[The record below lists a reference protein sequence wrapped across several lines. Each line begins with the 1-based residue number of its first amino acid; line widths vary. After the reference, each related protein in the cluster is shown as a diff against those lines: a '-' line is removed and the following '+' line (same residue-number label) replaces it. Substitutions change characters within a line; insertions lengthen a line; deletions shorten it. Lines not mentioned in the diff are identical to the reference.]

1 MVDSGSFSVECDASK
16 SPVDSVTLF
25 QTNRAEVKRKL
36 KVELKDGQNSV
47 EVKNL
52 PTCLEESSIR
62 VDGIGNATIFDVVY
76 HPAAP
81 YDYEKYV
88 DVLTDLEARRSK
100 ITADIAILDNQSK
113 FLGEYAKTL
122 TGKDTDAEH
131 LEAFLDAYAARKS
144 KINEGA
150 TKLKDDLVQVQKE
163 IQEKSKNLDADEDSL
178 RRRGV
183 RVTIVVLAEGGGNVE
198 LSLTYAVSHA
208 WWSPQYDLR
217 ALIAPD
223 TKSDSN
229 VSLHYRASIAQKTGE
244 DWTNVALTLS
254 TAATLQGTVI
264 PSLQPNWIS
273 ERERP
278 IVQTHSRRSGLPSFM
293 SQMAV
298 PTQIPQQPMIIQE
311 QDRGR
316 SRSYSPRRRRRA
328 RSPSRSASPPMRTL
342 VPTMRSRSAAVK
354 SEYVDD
360 APPPGF
366 FRGRDSQAT
375 DGAVSTTFTI
385 TGLSTIPSGS
395 NNEQQSHKVSIAELQ
410 FESTDLEWITVPKD
424 VQSVFLRCKVKNT
437 TKYVLLPGQANIF
450 LNGSFVAKSSI
461 SHVSPQ
467 ESFSCSLG
475 VDPAV
480 RITYHPQSKKTKTTG
495 GTVLTT
501 KMKTVTFEQAIT
513 VKNNRLTR
521 LPRLLIKDRVHVS
534 RDAKLKVN
542 VLEPKG
548 LSAGGK
554 GKAVTLQNGVAAR
567 WVQRGGDDVGE
578 AKVSQDESSAE
589 SAQGLL
595 EWVCDI
601 EPGATVDVSL
611 VWEVSAPSD
620 TEWVNEAS
628 VA

>member
-1 MVDSGSFSVECDASK
+1 MASSISHTVEYDANK
-16 SPVDSVTLF
+16 SAVDSVTLF
-25 QTNRAEVKRKL
+25 QTDRAEVKRKV

-62 VDGIGNATIFDVVY
+62 VDGIGNATIFDVIY

-81 YDYEKYV
+81 YDYEKYI
-88 DVLTDLEARRSK
+88 DALTELHARESK
-100 ITADIAILDNQSK
+100 LTADVAILDHQSK
-113 FLGEYAKTL
+113 VLEEYAKTL

-131 LEAFLDAYAARKS
+131 LEAFLDTYAARKS

-150 TKLKDDLVQVQKE
+150 IKLNNYLIQVRRE
-163 IQEKSKNLDADEDSL
+163 IQEKSKSLDADEDSL

-183 RVTIVVLAEGGGNVE
+183 RVSIVVLAEGDGNVE
-198 LSLTYAVSHA
+198 LSLSYAVSHA

-223 TKSDSN
+223 TKSKSK
-229 VSLHYRASIAQKTGE
+229 VSLHYRASIVQKTGE
-244 DWTNVALTLS
+244 DWTNVALNLS
-254 TAATLQGTVI
+254 TAAPLQGTEI
-264 PSLQPNWIS
+264 PTLHPNWIS
-273 ERERP
+273 EREKSP
-278 IVQTHSRRSGLPSFM
+278 VQTRPRAG
-293 SQMAV
+293 AV
-298 PTQIPQQPMIIQE
+298 PCSMPASVSMPAAAV
-311 QDRGR
+311 DSRG
-316 SRSYSPRRRRRA
+316 PA
-328 RSPSRSASPPMRTL
+328 MRN
-342 VPTMRSRSAAVK
+342 RSAALQ
-354 SEYVDD
+354 SGYVDD

-375 DGAVSTTFTI
+375 DGAVSTTFII

-437 TKYVLLPGQANIF
+437 TKYVLLPGQANVF

-513 VKNNRLTR
+513 VKNSRLTR
-521 LPRLLIKDRVHVS
+521 LPRLLIKDHVHVS
-534 RDAKLKVN
+534 RDAKIKVN
-542 VLEPKG
+542 VIEPKG
-548 LSAGGK
+548 LSVGGGR
-554 GKAVTLQNGVAAR
+554 GKAVALQNGVVAR
-567 WVQRGGDDVGE
+567 WVQRGGDDIGE
-578 AKVSQDESSAE
+578 VRPYEEESSLE

-595 EWVCDI
+595 EWVCDM
-601 EPGATVDVSL
+601 EPGATIDVSL
-611 VWEVSAPSD
+611 VWEVSAPAY
-620 TEWVNEAS
+620 TEWVKD
-628 VA
+628 

>member
-1 MVDSGSFSVECDASK
+1 MGDLGFYSVECDANK
-16 SPVDSVTLF
+16 GTIDSVTLF
-25 QTNRAEVKRKL
+25 QTDRAEVKRKL
-36 KVELKDGQNSV
+36 KVELKAGQNSV

-76 HPAAP
+76 HPATP
-81 YDYEKYV
+81 YNSATHADG
-88 DVLTDLEARRSK
+88 LADLEARKSK
-100 ITADIAILDNQSK
+100 IAADIAILDHQSK
-113 FLGEYAKTL
+113 ILGEYAKTL
-122 TGKDTDAEH
+122 TGRDTDAEH
-131 LEAFLDAYAARKS
+131 LETFLDVYAARKS
-144 KINEGA
+144 KINEET
-150 TKLKDDLVQVQKE
+150 TKLYDNLAQVQKE
-163 IQEKSKNLDADEDSL
+163 IQEKSKSLDADEDSL

-183 RVTIVVLAEGGGNVE
+183 RVTIVVLAEGDGNVE

-223 TKSDSN
+223 TKSESK
-229 VSLHYRASIAQKTGE
+229 VSLHYRASIVQKTGE

-254 TAATLQGTVI
+254 TAATLQGTEI

-278 IVQTHSRRSGLPSFM
+278 IVQTRSRRGGLPSFM
-293 SQMAV
+293 PQMAV
-298 PTQIPQQPMIIQE
+298 PTQDSRQPIMIQE
-311 QDRGR
+311 QDRGGD
-316 SRSYSPRRRRRA
+316 YSS
-328 RSPSRSASPPMRTL
+328 SPSRSPSTL
-342 VPTMRSRSAAVK
+342 VHTMRDRSAVVK

-480 RITYHPQSKKTKTTG
+480 RVTYYPQSKKTKTTG

-513 VKNNRLTR
+513 VKNSRLTR
-521 LPRLLIKDRVHVS
+521 LPRLLIKDHVHVS
-534 RDAKLKVN
+534 RDAKIKVT

-554 GKAVTLQNGVAAR
+554 GKAVTFQNGVVAR

-601 EPGATVDVSL
+601 EPGATVDVNL
-611 VWEVSAPSD
+611 IWEVSAPPL

-628 VA
+628 IA

>member
-1 MVDSGSFSVECDASK
+1 MASSISHTVEYDANK
-16 SPVDSVTLF
+16 SAVDSVTLF
-25 QTNRAEVKRKL
+25 QTDRAEVKRKV

-62 VDGIGNATIFDVVY
+62 VDGIGNATIFDVIY

-81 YDYEKYV
+81 YDYEKYI
-88 DVLTDLEARRSK
+88 DALTELHARASK
-100 ITADIAILDNQSK
+100 LTADVAILDHQSK
-113 FLGEYAKTL
+113 VLEEYAKTL

-131 LEAFLDAYAARKS
+131 LEAFLDTYAARKS

-150 TKLKDDLVQVQKE
+150 TKLDNDLIQVRKE
-163 IQEKSKNLDADEDSL
+163 IQEKSKSLDADEDSL

-183 RVTIVVLAEGGGNVE
+183 RVTIVVLAEGDGNVE
-198 LSLTYAVSHA
+198 LSLSYAVSHA

-223 TKSDSN
+223 TKSKSK
-229 VSLHYRASIAQKTGE
+229 VSLHYRASIVQKTGE
-244 DWTNVALTLS
+244 DWTNVALNLS
-254 TAATLQGTVI
+254 TAAPLQGTEI
-264 PSLQPNWIS
+264 PTLHPNWIS
-273 ERERP
+273 EREKP
-278 IVQTHSRRSGLPSFM
+278 PVQTRPRAG
-293 SQMAV
+293 AV
-298 PTQIPQQPMIIQE
+298 PCSMP
-311 QDRGR
+311 
-316 SRSYSPRRRRRA
+316 
-328 RSPSRSASPPMRTL
+328 ASVSMPAAAVDSSGPVMRN
-342 VPTMRSRSAAVK
+342 RSAAVQ
-354 SEYVDD
+354 SGYVDD

-375 DGAVSTTFTI
+375 DGA
-385 TGLSTIPSGS
+385 
-395 NNEQQSHKVSIAELQ
+395 SHKVSIAELQ
-410 FESTDLEWITVPKD
+410 FESTDLEWITIPKD

-437 TKYVLLPGQANIF
+437 TKYVLLPGQANVF

-513 VKNNRLTR
+513 VKNSRLTR
-521 LPRLLIKDRVHVS
+521 LPRLLIKDHVHVS
-534 RDAKLKVN
+534 RDAKIKVN
-542 VLEPKG
+542 VIEPKG
-548 LSAGGK
+548 LSVGGGR
-554 GKAVTLQNGVAAR
+554 GKAVALQNGVVVR
-567 WVQRGGDDVGE
+567 CVQRGGDDIGE
-578 AKVSQDESSAE
+578 ARSYEEESSLE

-595 EWVCDI
+595 EWVCDM

-611 VWEVSAPSD
+611 VWEVSAPAY
-620 TEWVNEAS
+620 TEWVKD
-628 VA
+628 